1 MENNAASDVLA
12 GRYTQMKVDS
22 GLVDVKFLLRNTA
35 EATTEQ
41 VCREVEAMYSAFD
54 RGEYKKLDFN
64 DRSATNN
71 SI

>member
-12 GRYTQMKVDS
+12 GRYSEMKADN
-22 GLVDVKFLLRNTA
+22 GLVDVKFLLRNTE

-41 VCREVEAMYSAFD
+41 VCREVEAMYNAFD

-64 DRSATNN
+64 DRS
-71 SI
+71 I